1 MSETPTAGDT
11 GDEVRDEVRLDL
23 DEEKLD
29 TWEDVRGDYA
39 TDPESEVA
47 RPALSESGSDD
58 AEDVPVREEGPAEDD
73 EPRDGQTSSGPDP
86 D

>member
-1 MSETPTAGDT
+1 MSETPAAGDT

-23 DEEKLD
+23 DEDKLD

-47 RPALSESGSDD
+47 RPALTEGDD
-58 AEDVPVREEGPAEDD
+58 ANG
-73 EPRDGQTSSGPDP
+73 
-86 D
+86 